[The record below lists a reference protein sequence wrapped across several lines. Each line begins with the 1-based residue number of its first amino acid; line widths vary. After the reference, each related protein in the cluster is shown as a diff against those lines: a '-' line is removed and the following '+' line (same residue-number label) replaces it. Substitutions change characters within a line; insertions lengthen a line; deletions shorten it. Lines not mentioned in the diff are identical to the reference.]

1 MSESKEEKESKAVD
15 IEFVFGDETKSADS
29 AGHKEISAG
38 GAAEGSAESEPS
50 RQDSAAMER
59 RRPRPAVDLAE
70 APADLVSGSDSPDV
84 EQLKSEL
91 ERYKETAL
99 RAAADLDNYRKRMA
113 REKEDTVRYAN
124 FGFLERLIPILDNF
138 ELGLQAAKMDS
149 GKSGILDG
157 MKMVF
162 KQLQDFLS
170 SCGVE
175 IVDATGQHFDPKV
188 HEAIAQEESNE
199 FPEGMVIRQ
208 LRKGYKL
215 KDRLI
220 RPANVVVSKGA
231 PASLE
236 AEAKANR

>member
-1 MSESKEEKESKAVD
+1 MNESKEKKEPKAVD
-15 IEFVFGDETKSADS
+15 IEFVFGDEAKAAEDAGQKEPSS
-29 AGHKEISAG
+29 AGSIG
-38 GAAEGSAESEPS
+38 GSPLQLSSE
-50 RQDSAAMER
+50 DSTTTER
-59 RRPRPAVDLAE
+59 RNPRPAVDLAE
-70 APADLVSGSDSPDV
+70 APADSITRFDSPDV
-84 EQLKSEL
+84 DDLKAEL
-91 ERYKETAL
+91 DRYKEIAL

-113 REKEDTVRYAN
+113 REKEETVRYAN

-138 ELGLQAAKMDS
+138 ELGLQAAKTDP
-149 GKSGILDG
+149 GKSGILEG

-162 KQLQDFLS
+162 KQLQDLLT

-175 IVDATGQHFDPKV
+175 TIDATGRHFDPKV

-220 RPANVVVSKGA
+220 RPANVIVSKGV
-231 PASLE
+231 PAAQG

>member
-1 MSESKEEKESKAVD
+1 MNESEEKKEPKAVD
-15 IEFVFGDETKSADS
+15 IEFVFGDEAK
-29 AGHKEISAG
+29 
-38 GAAEGSAESEPS
+38 AAEGAGQKEPS
-50 RQDSAAMER
+50 SAGLISDSPSPLSSEDSTARQR
-59 RRPRPAVDLAE
+59 RNRPAVDLAE
-70 APADLVSGSDSPDV
+70 APADPLFGPGSPDADD
-84 EQLKSEL
+84 LKAEL
-91 ERYKETAL
+91 DRYKETAL
-99 RAAADLDNYRKRMA
+99 RATADLDNYRKRMA
-113 REKEDTVRYAN
+113 REKEETVRYAN

-138 ELGLQAAKMDS
+138 ELGLQAAKTDP
-149 GKSGILDG
+149 GKSGIFEG

-162 KQLQDFLS
+162 KQLKDFLT

-175 IVDATGQHFDPKV
+175 TIDATGKHFDPKV

-199 FPEGMVIRQ
+199 FPEGMVVRQ

-231 PASLE
+231 SAAKG